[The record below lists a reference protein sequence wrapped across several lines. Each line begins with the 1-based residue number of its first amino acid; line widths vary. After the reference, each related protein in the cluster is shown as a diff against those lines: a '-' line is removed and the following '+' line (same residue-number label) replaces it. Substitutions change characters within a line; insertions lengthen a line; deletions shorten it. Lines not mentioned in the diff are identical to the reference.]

1 MNSQHSNKKI
11 YAQDLDELIAKRTA
25 EKLIPRPTEYAGVRF
40 KSKSEAV
47 FARSLDLAGI
57 KWLYEPFAQIQNPP
71 GGHSWDFLLFA
82 TAIKAGMATWNEHK
96 FHVPG
101 ATFYESD
108 SWFVEFKPA
117 RPNDTYLL
125 ELGER
130 TFGSEGGSYLGN
142 FAVIYGSP
150 WESTAY
156 RAFPLLFRAKPCWFE
171 DPSAAGVLRFIAQET
186 SYASA
191 KAMQYR
197 FDIAKETRSP
207 SVVYWR
213 DQIEASL

>member
-1 MNSQHSNKKI
+1 MNAKHSNKKMCI
-11 YAQDLDELIAKRTA
+11 QYLQD
-25 EKLIPRPTEYAGVRF
+25 LIPRPTEYAGVRF
-40 KSKSEAV
+40 RSKSEAV

-57 KWLYEPFAQIQNPP
+57 KWLYEPFSQIPNPP
-71 GGHSWDFLLFA
+71 GDHSWDFLLFA
-82 TAIKAGMATWNEHK
+82 TAIKAGIASWNEYK

-101 ATFYESD
+101 VSFYESD
-108 SWFVEFKPA
+108 AWFVEFKPA

-130 TFGSEGGSYLGN
+130 TFRSKGASYPGN

-156 RAFPLLFRAKPCWFE
+156 KAFPLLFRAEPCWFKQ
-171 DPSAAGVLRFIAQET
+171 PPAAGVLRFIAQET
-186 SYASA
+186 SYTSV

-197 FDIAKETRSP
+197 FDIAKEKRSP
-207 SVVYWR
+207 AVVHWS
-213 DQIEASL
+213 DEIEASL